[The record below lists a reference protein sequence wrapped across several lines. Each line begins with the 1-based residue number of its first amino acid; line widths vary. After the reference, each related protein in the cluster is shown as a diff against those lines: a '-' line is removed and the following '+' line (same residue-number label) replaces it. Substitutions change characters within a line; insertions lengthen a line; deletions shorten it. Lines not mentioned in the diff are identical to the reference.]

1 MLSTLKNEQP
11 FIIGTDNGMESNFT
25 EEDCTRFCD
34 NDDDCYGYIYIASR
48 NECFTYKYKDKD
60 EATVNITSTELK
72 HKGRYM

>member
-11 FIIGTDNGMESNFT
+11 FIIGTDDGMQEFFN
-25 EEDCTRFCD
+25 EANCKEDCD
-34 NDDDCYGYIYIASR
+34 KDDDCYGYIYIASR